1 VIRKKAMSAPKE
13 LESLIK
19 APQQKKAARPG
30 PKVSGKA
37 AMQSQPSEPGAP
49 QSLANLA
56 DAVEELKKFIHS
68 ELNALKQELRVL
80 QKSK

>member
-1 VIRKKAMSAPKE
+1 MN
-13 LESLIK
+13 
-19 APQQKKAARPG
+19 
-30 PKVSGKA
+30 
-37 AMQSQPSEPGAP
+37 SQPSDAGAP
-49 QSLANLA
+49 HSLANLA

>member
-1 VIRKKAMSAPKE
+1 MSAPKE

-19 APQQKKAARPG
+19 VPQQKIAARSG
-30 PKVSGKA
+30 RKVAGKA
-37 AMQSQPSEPGAP
+37 AMNSQPSAPGAP
-49 QSLANLA
+49 HSLANLA